1 MKIGDIIINP
11 YVSKE
16 YDGKLNPMYA
26 TIYIGDNRSVDY
38 KGRVHRWADKVYK
51 EGNEREW
58 KVVGHCN
65 LYEWMYEQIIGAIE
79 PPKEETL

>member
-11 YVSKE
+11 WVSKE

-38 KGRVHRWADKVYK
+38 KGRVHRWADIVYK

-58 KVVGHCN
+58 KVAGHCN

-79 PPKEETL
+79 PPREE

>member
-11 YVSKE
+11 WVQKE
-16 YDGKLNPMYA
+16 YDGKLNSMYA

-38 KGRVHRWADKVYK
+38 KGRAHCWADKVYK

-65 LYEWMYEQIIGAIE
+65 PLEWIYEQIIKSIE
-79 PPKEETL
+79 PPKEVT